1 MSKKPEISAQ
11 GEPTMSTNIFSYTL
25 ANPLSLLLDKNTQDF
40 TRSDFIKVIDEKHI
54 ERITFHYTALDGKL
68 KELKLPVANSSQVET
83 ILAEGERV
91 DGSQLFR
98 GMVDTSLSDLY
109 VVPVYRTAFLSPFDE
124 GSLDFICRYLTK
136 DGDLA
141 PFALDSILT
150 KACQVFHRNSGLD
163 FQALG
168 ELEFFLLTDRNPN
181 LYPAQKQH
189 GYHSAAPYVKSG
201 QILNEMIR
209 SITQITG
216 AVKYAHSEVGFVESV
231 RSDLEEIR
239 GKQAEQLEVEYLPRP
254 AEEMADALVLGRWL
268 IRNIAYKYGCVATFT
283 PKIEEGIAGNGL
295 HFHMEL
301 TKNGKNIMV
310 DEEGG
315 LSVPARRLI
324 GGLCT
329 YADSLTAFGNTVSSA
344 YLRLV
349 PNQEAP
355 TRICWSDLNR
365 SSMIRVPLGWAKLK
379 HLAKRLNPQETAA
392 FSAAQSRQTV
402 ELRSPDGSA
411 IIHLLLA
418 GIVMAADWA
427 FREDDSLFKKNLP
440 LELADKLYVQG
451 NIFTDQALLKKL
463 PTLPRSCV
471 ESSRILLEKREL
483 YERDGVFP
491 PSVIDYVARML
502 QAEND
507 EAMNQR
513 LIDLPADDRLLETR
527 KIMHKDLHRH

>member
-1 MSKKPEISAQ
+1 MSADSLA
-11 GEPTMSTNIFSYTL
+11 YTL
-25 ANPLSLLLDKNTQDF
+25 ANPLSVILGKDPKEFSRADF
-40 TRSDFIKVIDEKHI
+40 LKVIDQRHV

-68 KELKLPVANSSQVET
+68 KELKLPVADRQQAES

-91 DGSQLFR
+91 DGSSLFK
-98 GMVDTSLSDLY
+98 GMVDASLSDLY
-109 VVPVYRTAFLSPFDE
+109 VVPVYKTAFFNPFDA

-136 DGDLA
+136 DGALA
-141 PFALDSILT
+141 AFALDSILA
-150 KACQVFHRNSGLD
+150 KACQAFRRTSGLELR
-163 FQALG
+163 ALG
-168 ELEFFLLTDRNPN
+168 ELEFYLLSDRNVPI
-181 LYPAQKQH
+181 YKAQKQH
-189 GYHSAAPYVKSG
+189 GYHAAAPYLKSG

-216 AVKYAHSEVGFVESV
+216 AVKYAHSEVGYVESV

-239 GKQAEQLEVEYLPRP
+239 GKQAEQLEVEFLPRP
-254 AEEMADALVLGRWL
+254 PEEMADHLVLSRWL
-268 IRNIAYKYGCVATFT
+268 IRNIAYKYGAVATFT
-283 PKIEEGIAGNGL
+283 PKIEEGMAGNGL
-295 HFHMEL
+295 HFHLEL
-301 TKNGKNIMV
+301 LGGRKNIMT
-310 DEEGG
+310 DEKGK
-315 LSVPARRLI
+315 LSVPARRMI
-324 GGLCT
+324 GGLCA

-365 SSMIRVPLGWAKLK
+365 SSMIRVPLGWSNLR
-379 HLAKRLNPQETAA
+379 HPAKRLNPQESSVFDDT
-392 FSAAQSRQTV
+392 QSRQTV

-418 GIVMAADWA
+418 GITMSADWA
-427 FREDDSLFKKNLP
+427 FREDDSLFKKDLP
-440 LELADKLYVQG
+440 LELADKYYVQG
-451 NIFTDQALLKKL
+451 NIFTDKSLLQKL

-491 PSVIDYVARML
+491 PSIIDYVAKL
-502 QAEND
+502 LLAERD
-507 EAMNQR
+507 EDMNQR

>member
-1 MSKKPEISAQ
+1 MSKNA
-11 GEPTMSTNIFSYTL
+11 YAYAL
-25 ANPLSLLLDKNTQDF
+25 ANPLSVILDKDPRDF
-40 TRSDFIKVIDEKHI
+40 IRSDFLKVIDQKHI

-68 KELKLPVANSSQVET
+68 KELKLPVADPGQADS

-91 DGSQLFR
+91 DGSSLFK
-98 GMVDTSLSDLY
+98 GMVDASLSDLY
-109 VVPVYRTAFLSPFDE
+109 VVPVYKTAFLNPLDE

-136 DGDLA
+136 DGQLA
-141 PFALDSILT
+141 PFALDSILA
-150 KACQVFHRNSGLD
+150 KAGEVFRRDSGLEL
-163 FQALG
+163 QALG
-168 ELEFFLLTDRNPN
+168 ELEFFLLTDKNPH
-181 LYPAQKQH
+181 LFPAQKQH
-189 GYHSAAPYVKSG
+189 GYHAAAPYLKSG
-201 QILNEMIR
+201 QILNEMVR

-216 AVKYAHSEVGFVESV
+216 AVKYAHSEVGYVESV
-231 RSDLEEIR
+231 RSDLEEIS
-239 GKQAEQLEVEYLPRP
+239 GKQAEQLEVEFLPRP
-254 AEEMADALVLGRWL
+254 AEEMADALVLSRWL
-268 IRNIAYKYGCVATFT
+268 IRNIAYKYGCVATFA
-283 PKIEEGIAGNGL
+283 PKIEEGIAGNGF
-295 HFHMEL
+295 HFHLEL
-301 TKNGKNIMV
+301 LREGKNIMT
-310 DEEGG
+310 DDDGK

-324 GGLCT
+324 GGLCA

-365 SSMIRVPLGWAKLK
+365 SSMIRVPLGWANLL
-379 HLAKRLNPQETAA
+379 HLARGLNPRESSA
-392 FSAAQSRQTV
+392 FSGALSRQTV

-418 GIVMAADWA
+418 GITMAADWA

-451 NIFTDQALLKKL
+451 NIFTDKALLQKL

-483 YERDGVFP
+483 FERDGVFP
-491 PSVIDYVARML
+491 PSVIDYVAKLLR
-502 QAEND
+502 AEND
-507 EAMNQR
+507 EDMNQR